1 MEMDDYLEGVWANF
15 LYDMSNCSLIVQI
28 LIVLFCFAI
37 FVYLIQIIILIIG
50 LVFNLFKTKQTV
62 KYLIIPFGFLLI
74 LVNKYKQ
81 LK

>member
-1 MEMDDYLEGVWANF
+1 MEMDDYLESLWANF
-15 LYDMSNCSLIVQI
+15 LYDMSNYPVITQI
-28 LIVLFCFAI
+28 LIALFCFVV
-37 FVYLIQIIILIIG
+37 FVYCIQIVILIIG
-50 LVFNLFKTKQTV
+50 LIFNLFKTKQSV

>member
-1 MEMDDYLEGVWANF
+1 MEMDDYLESIW
-15 LYDMSNCSLIVQI
+15 DSLFYEISMYSIITQI
-28 LIVLFCFAI
+28 LIALFCFVI

-50 LVFNLFKTKQTV
+50 LIFNLFKNKQSV
-62 KYLIIPFGFLLI
+62 KYLLIPFGFLLI

>member
-15 LYDMSNCSLIVQI
+15 LYDMSNYSLIVQI
-28 LIVLFCFAI
+28 LIVLFCFIA

>member
-1 MEMDDYLEGVWANF
+1 MEMDDYLEGFW
-15 LYDMSNCSLIVQI
+15 DSLFYEVSSYPVIVQI
-28 LIVLFCFAI
+28 LIVLFCFI
-37 FVYLIQIIILIIG
+37 VFVYLIQIIVLVIG

>member
-50 LVFNLFKTKQTV
+50 LVFNLFKTKS
-62 KYLIIPFGFLLI
+62 F
-74 LVNKYKQ
+74 
-81 LK
+81 

>member
-1 MEMDDYLEGVWANF
+1 MEMDDYLEGLWANF
-15 LYDMSNCSLIVQI
+15 LYDMSNYSLIVQI

-74 LVNKYKQ
+74 LVNKYKN

>member
-28 LIVLFCFAI
+28 LIVLFCFIA

>member
-1 MEMDDYLEGVWANF
+1 MEMDDYLESLWASF
-15 LYDMSNCSLIVQI
+15 LYDMSNYSLIVQI
-28 LIVLFCFAI
+28 LIVLFCFVI
-37 FVYLIQIIILIIG
+37 FVYFIQIVILIIG

-74 LVNKYKQ
+74 LVNKYKN